1 MKDNTVT
8 ATQDWPLV
16 NFVCLDPE
24 GRAGHDRQI
33 LAHIAFE
40 PQIGDRFKMTSDGRE
55 AVVRSKRYKLVD
67 TAAPGEPTF
76 AMLNVVL
83 ADSDQVP
90 LSVDTRQR

>member
-1 MKDNTVT
+1 MKDYTAT

-16 NFVCLDPE
+16 NFVCLDPD
-24 GRAGHDRQI
+24 GHPGHDRHI

-67 TAAPGEPTF
+67 TAAMGEPTF

-83 ADSDQVP
+83 AAPDQVP
-90 LSVDTRQR
+90 ISVDTRQR